1 MEQNDQCTIKVQKY
15 SDSLKDVWNLFVEE
29 SKNGTFMLKRE
40 YMDYHSDRFE
50 DYSLMF
56 FEDNKL
62 IAIFPASNHGEE
74 IRSHGG
80 LTYGG
85 LVYNRKMTAQKML
98 QVMES
103 LIEFCRNDKK
113 KTMIYK
119 RIPYIYYD
127 YPSDED
133 LYALFRIGAK
143 LTRRDISTS
152 IYLPDRIRFN
162 ERRRRNVKKAVKAS
176 LSFKESDD
184 YQQYIDMLA
193 EVLASRHGTRPVHTA
208 EELIK
213 LASAQ
218 PENIKLYAAYDGDKM
233 LAGSVVFETKTVAHA
248 QYIASSFEGRN
259 CGALDFVFDKLI
271 NEVYTDKV
279 YFDFGISTEER
290 GQYLNEGLVEQKQEF
305 GGRGVAYDEYTVDI
319 TLGE

>member
-1 MEQNDQCTIKVQKY
+1 MEHKSTNSVSIQRYTAGDKE
-15 SDSLKDVWNLFVEE
+15 VWNAFIAE

-56 FEDNKL
+56 YEDSKL
-62 IAIFPASNHGEE
+62 IAVLPASNHGDE

-85 LVYNRKMTAQKML
+85 LIYSKKMTAQKML
-98 QVMES
+98 RVMEN
-103 LIEFCRNDKK
+103 LIEFCKQNRK
-113 KTMIYK
+113 KTIVYK

-133 LYALFRIGAK
+133 LYALFRCGAK
-143 LTRRDISTS
+143 LTRRDISTA
-152 IYLPDRIRFN
+152 IFLPDRIRFN
-162 ERRRRNVKKAVKAS
+162 ERRRRNVKKAVKAA
-176 LSFKESDD
+176 LSFKESKD
-184 YQQYIDMLA
+184 YKQYIDMLA

-208 EELIK
+208 EEMEL
-213 LASAQ
+213 LSNSL
-218 PENIKLYAAYDGDKM
+218 PENIKLYAAFEGEKM
-233 LAGSVVFETKTVAHA
+233 LAGSIVFETKVVAHA

-259 CGALDFVFDKLI
+259 CGALDLVFDKLI
-271 NEVYTDKV
+271 NEVYNDKV
-279 YFDFGISTEER
+279 YFDFGISTEDR
-290 GQYLNEGLVEQKQEF
+290 GHYLNEGLIEQKQEF
-305 GGRGVAYDEYTVDI
+305 GGRGIAYDEYTIDL